1 MRDKMAMYMVLLAG
15 SRNIYKPKALGPNNF
30 LENWPISITEQEIRR
45 EGNRTREASK
55 LMFLINL

>member
-1 MRDKMAMYMVLLAG
+1 MYMVLLAG

-45 EGNRTREASK
+45 EGNGTREASK